1 MTRLFNRKQRDA
13 LFIMSGGVCRN
24 CGLKLERGWHADH
37 RKPHSKGGETDV
49 VNGQA
54 LCPDCNRKKG
64 ATVTDLAGWPEHV
77 TLRHWQAEAW
87 TRFLNHSSE
96 NFLTVATPGAGK
108 TRFALRVA
116 HDLVRRGRIEQ
127 VIVVVPSAH
136 LKKQWASA
144 ATPTG
149 LNLDPEWT
157 NQIARQLEGIAA
169 ADYHGVVV
177 TYQQVASSPD
187 LFRLF
192 CMRPTLVICDEIH
205 HAGDEMSWGSAL
217 RSAFEFALF
226 RLLLS
231 GTPFRSDN
239 NPIPFVTYIDGR
251 SHADYPYGYADAL
264 GDADRVVRTVWFPSF
279 EGRMDWIK
287 NGDYYSATFAD
298 TLAEQRHSERLMA
311 ALNVK
316 ADWLQTVIR
325 EADQKLT
332 DLRVDGHSD
341 AAGLIIAYSQWHAWE
356 LSKLVLDITGHR
368 AIVAVSDDPEASDN
382 IKAFTSSKDRWL
394 IAVRMV
400 SEGVDLPR
408 LRVGVYATNYR
419 SELFFRQFVG
429 RFVRR
434 LGDRDTDAYIFLP
447 ADPMLLQFA
456 EQMMEERDHEWKR
469 ELEKLEQEARE
480 ARKPGDDTF
489 GLFVSLGATDVHADR
504 VVNDGVVLTPEQLAY
519 ARQLL
524 EQAGM
529 LIQVEVA
536 AKLLYLA
543 GALPNMPAA
552 APKTSAPGER
562 RPLHEI
568 KKDLK
573 KQVHNH
579 VNRLH
584 FATDQLKSRGEIYV
598 ALKKVD
604 GVDHNEATLDQ
615 QIARLALLERWI
627 GEVRDARQ

>member
-1 MTRLFNRKQRDA
+1 MTRLFNAKQRDA
-13 LFIMSGGVCRN
+13 LFIVAGGVCQN

-37 RKPHSKGGETDV
+37 KMPYSAGGVTDV

-54 LCPDCNRKKG
+54 LCPTCNLRKG
-64 ATVTDLAGWPEHV
+64 ATVTELQAWPEGL
-77 TLRHWQAEAW
+77 TLRSWQAQAW
-87 TRFLNHSSE
+87 ARFQTHDQA

-116 HDLVRRGRIEQ
+116 HDLMRRGRVEQ
-127 VIVVVPSAH
+127 VVIVVPSAH
-136 LKKQWASA
+136 LKKQWAEA
-144 ATPTG
+144 ATPAG
-149 LNLDPEWT
+149 IHLDPEWT
-157 NQIARQLEGIAA
+157 NQVARQLEGIAA
-169 ADYHGVVV
+169 ADFHGVVV

-205 HAGDEMSWGSAL
+205 HAGDEMTWGNSL
-217 RSAFEFALF
+217 RLAFEYAVR

-239 NPIPFVTYIDGR
+239 NPIPFVTYADGR
-251 SHADYPYGYADAL
+251 SKADYSYGYADAL

-287 NGDYYSATFAD
+287 NGEYFSATFAD
-298 TLAEQRHSERLMA
+298 TLAQQRQSERLMA

-316 ADWLQTVIR
+316 ADWIQTVIR
-325 EADQKLT
+325 EADQKLS
-332 DLRVDGHSD
+332 DVRLDGHPD
-341 AAGLIIAYSQWHAWE
+341 AGGLIIAYSQWHAWE
-356 LSKLVLDITGHR
+356 LSKLVQELTGHR
-368 AIVAVSDDPEASDN
+368 AIVAVSDDPEASTN
-382 IKAFTSSKDRWL
+382 IKHFATGNGRWL

-400 SEGVDLPR
+400 SEGVDIPR

-434 LGDRDTDAYIFLP
+434 QNERDGDAYVFLP
-447 ADPMLLQFA
+447 ADPSLIEFA
-456 EQMMEERDHEWKR
+456 QQMMEERDHEWKR
-469 ELEKLEQEARE
+469 EVEKLAREARE
-480 ARKPGDDTF
+480 APKPGDDTY
-489 GLFVSLGATDVHADR
+489 GMFVSLGATDVHADR
-504 VVNDGVVLTPEQLAY
+504 VVTDGVVLTLEQLAY

-529 LIQVEVA
+529 LLQVEMA

-543 GALPNMPAA
+543 GALPSMPTST
-552 APKTSAPGER
+552 PKTSAPGDR

-568 KKDLK
+568 KKDLQ
-573 KQVHNH
+573 KQVHNQ

-584 FATDQLKSRGEIYV
+584 FATQQMKSQGEIWN

-604 GVDHNEATLDQ
+604 GVDHKEATLEQ

-627 GEVRDARQ
+627 GEVRNARQ